1 MQYVMYFQS
10 FVDDA
15 MFAYIVIGQAQAK
28 VTKQGVELRAKS
40 AVYDYLLLLL
50 LLSSWLLT

>member
-50 LLSSWLLT
+50 LLSS